1 MLQGFGTSLGVGRRA
16 GGAISCQQDR
26 ALLSNTWWA
35 AEWLEAQ
42 LGACGLHNLLDEVLY
57 TSELP
62 HTKPH
67 PSVFLEAAS
76 RLGVE
81 PERCVMVGDD
91 PVGDVAG
98 ALGAGMRA
106 VWKRACERPT
116 TPEGTQPSAT
126 AVVDRLAELPDVLR
140 SWRTSR

>member
-67 PSVFLEAAS
+67 PSVFLEA
-76 RLGVE
+76 
-81 PERCVMVGDD
+81 
-91 PVGDVAG
+91 
-98 ALGAGMRA
+98 
-106 VWKRACERPT
+106 
-116 TPEGTQPSAT
+116 
-126 AVVDRLAELPDVLR
+126 
-140 SWRTSR
+140 